1 MIEILRL
8 GPGEEERLHPYVL
21 KCYRDWHERILRVA
35 PQLRG
40 LSTEQ
45 TGACLRT
52 YLDENELA
60 EFSKCVD
67 GIVRWLSECMDAA
80 DTYFPKAYALWVVT
94 PMFRVESLLVT
105 ACRRA
110 EAEQRRKK
118 CRDQWCAAH
127 VYLDPPTD
135 DAKKYLDGKDEREF
149 KLALA
154 RAIQAYLEKGPA
166 YETDLRTLDYV
177 QWLEKIEKL
186 KKEEARKMQASRA
199 AAEYSEHLNQQ
210 IKDLASR
217 LDRERIALADYFE
230 AKIQDRSYRNCSFHY
245 ALSKEDET
253 NLDATLIRVA
263 NRKLEQ
269 LLSSD
274 LRHFVNLPPRYY
286 RLYYP
291 LPVANYR
298 LQKEPCIGIGFEI
311 FAAAYAEVSLRPG
324 KKNINGYEFA
334 LPLIEDGNGL
344 VQLDRSR
351 FLAYHRLI
359 LTPEE
364 LGGYV
369 FWMSIPLIL
378 LTGLLTG
385 ETRPDGCTISAA
397 SDSVTTYRVQGFEK
411 EVDVPDQ
418 FAEYLKSIG
427 SIDEMIALGIMPEK
441 VGRIIKV
448 ALGELGARREAPPTK
463 ARAGRTGSMKE
474 RALRL
479 FDQGKRPSDPELR
492 ALGIKPNTAY
502 RYYQQWKRRFDRS

>member
-1 MIEILRL
+1 MIEILSLR
-8 GPGEEERLHPYVL
+8 PGEEERLHPFVL
-21 KCYRDWHERILRVA
+21 KCYRDWHERILRAA

-45 TGACLRT
+45 TGAHLSAYLQDDELR
-52 YLDENELA
+52 
-60 EFSKCVD
+60 EFSKCVAD
-67 GIVRWLSECMDAA
+67 ITRWLSECMDTG
-80 DTYFPKAYALWVVT
+80 DTHFPKAYALWVVT

-105 ACRRA
+105 VCRRA
-110 EAEQRRKK
+110 EAEQRRKEYE
-118 CRDQWCAAH
+118 DQWCAAH

-135 DAKKYLDGKDEREF
+135 DAKKYLDDKDEREF
-149 KLALA
+149 KLAMA
-154 RAIQAYLEKGPA
+154 RAIQAYLEKGSA
-166 YETDLRTLDYV
+166 YGTDLRTLDYV
-177 QWLEKIEKL
+177 QWLEKIEEL
-186 KKEEARKMQASRA
+186 KKEEARRMQASRA
-199 AAEYSEHLNQQ
+199 AAEYSERLNQE
-210 IKDLASR
+210 IKKLVSR
-217 LDRERIALADYFE
+217 LDGERIALADYFE
-230 AKIQDRSYRNCSFHY
+230 AKIQDRRYTNCSFRY

-253 NLDATLIRVA
+253 NVDATLVRVA
-263 NRKLEQ
+263 NRRLEQ

-286 RLYYP
+286 RLYVP

-298 LQKEPCIGIGFEI
+298 LEKGPCIGIGFEV
-311 FAAAYAEVSLRPG
+311 FAAACAEVWLRPG

-344 VQLDRSR
+344 VQLDRSK

-359 LTPEE
+359 LTPKE
-364 LGGYV
+364 LAGYV

-378 LTGLLTG
+378 LTGLLSG

-441 VGRIIKV
+441 VGRIVKA
-448 ALGELGARREAPPTK
+448 ALGDVEAKGETPPARDK
-463 ARAGRTGSMKE
+463 ALRRGSTKE
-474 RALRL
+474 RAFRL
-479 FDQGKRPSDPELR
+479 FDQDKRPSDPEVR
-492 ALGIKPNTAY
+492 ALGVKPTTAY
-502 RYYQQWKRRFDRS
+502 RYYQQWKKAGNHS